1 MGTIFSNADGLRTH
15 YGTRVADEEAGFA
28 ETGAVGSF
36 KEVAFTLLGS
46 DFSGGVY
53 TGFTNLTLPAGA
65 AIHGNA
71 QVEVVEAFV
80 LGGTTPAFN
89 IGVSTSEATNRL
101 CTISEAQAEAVA
113 SYSIA
118 SAGTLAANTPLTAAA
133 TINVTLSG
141 TSPTI
146 TPAGRLLVRV
156 TYRDVGAV

>member
-1 MGTIFSNADGLRTH
+1 MGTIYSNPDGLRTH
-15 YGTRVADEEAGFA
+15 FGTRVADEDAGFA
-28 ETGAVGSF
+28 ETGTVGSF

-46 DFSGGVY
+46 DFTAGLY
-53 TGFTNLTLPAGA
+53 TGNANLTLPAGA
-65 AIHGNA
+65 AVHGNA

-89 IGVSTSEATNRL
+89 IGVTSTEATNRI

-118 SAGTLAANTPLTAAA
+118 SAGTLAANTPLAAAA

-141 TSPTI
+141 GSPTI
-146 TPAGRLLVRV
+146 TPAGRLVVRV

>member
-1 MGTIFSNADGLRTH
+1 MGTIYSNPDGLRVH
-15 YGTRVADEEAGFA
+15 FGTRAADEEAGFA

-36 KEVAFTLLGS
+36 KEVAFTLLAT
-46 DFSGGVY
+46 DFVAGVY
-53 TGFTNLTLPAGA
+53 TGNTNLTLPAGA
-65 AIHGNA
+65 AVHGNA

-89 IGVSTSEATNRL
+89 IGVTSSEATNRF
-101 CTISEAQAEAVA
+101 CTISEAQAEAVG

-118 SAGTLAANTPLTAAA
+118 SAGTLANNTPLAAAA

-146 TPAGRLLVRV
+146 TTAGKLVLRV
-156 TYRDVGAV
+156 TYRDVNAA